1 MSRAAAAEHSPCEP
15 TPCERTIPAI
25 LRSLFPDDRQADAGL
40 ADWPAVEAA
49 MPAILDRFYAS
60 IAEVAALKDHL
71 GADGRRVPHLKAA
84 QVRHWHRVLTAPLDD
99 AYATG
104 SRAVGTTHGRI
115 GLDVEWYLV
124 AYGRLLLEVV
134 PILVAEHRFS
144 KTALTEAL
152 QTLIGRTFL
161 DLVLTQDALTAQISA
176 DHAARTNQLNNLAS
190 LRSLTGS
197 VGNVN
202 AITDSMA
209 AVHRNTHQTAES
221 SQSVSSAAAELVASV
236 EQISENSDGAARDA
250 EETTAALGTGMTA
263 IQAVSDTIRAIA
275 VATNE
280 NATGLDSLR
289 EASEQIGDF
298 LSVIETISNQTN
310 LLALNATIEA
320 ARAGDA
326 GKGFA
331 VVASEVKTLAA
342 QAANATEDIAR
353 RIETLQAGMSGI
365 QDSMLKSREAVDSG
379 QETIDRATQQMD
391 GVTVRVN
398 AVSRR
403 MIDISGIL
411 QQQKASCLEIAES
424 IEQMAGL
431 AADNR
436 NRINDITLSL
446 KTSNEA
452 FLRSAQEWFDAADLR
467 SLCEMAKIDHV
478 MFKNR
483 VLDAVLGTGSWDA
496 NEVADI
502 RSSRLGLWYESVE
515 DEDLRALPAFQAI
528 AGPHQDV
535 HAAARDA
542 LAAHAEND
550 EELSK
555 QALARLDTA
564 SRDLF
569 NGLDALA
576 LALEDRAA

>member
-1 MSRAAAAEHSPCEP
+1 MSRAAHAETAHG
-15 TPCERTIPAI
+15 ERTIPAI
-25 LRSLFPDDRQADAGL
+25 LRSLFPDSRQTDGGL

-49 MPAILDRFYAS
+49 MPDILDRFYAS
-60 IAEVAALKDHL
+60 IAEVTALKDHL
-71 GADGRRVPHLKAA
+71 GPDGSRVPHLKAA
-84 QVRHWHRVLTAPLDD
+84 QIHHWQRVLTAPLDD
-99 AYATG
+99 AYAAG

-124 AYGRLLLEVV
+124 AYGRLLLDVV
-134 PILVAEHRFS
+134 PILVAQYRFS
-144 KTALTEAL
+144 RSGLTEAL

-176 DHAARTNQLNNLAS
+176 DHATRTEQLNNLAS

-197 VGNVN
+197 VSNVN
-202 AITDSMA
+202 AITDTMV
-209 AVHRNTHQTAES
+209 AVHRNSHRTAEN
-221 SQSVSSAAAELVASV
+221 SQAVSSAAAELVASV
-236 EQISENSDGAARDA
+236 EQISQNSDGAARDA

-263 IQAVSDTIRAIA
+263 VQAVSDTIRAIA
-275 VATNE
+275 EATEE
-280 NATGLDSLR
+280 NATGLTALR

-320 ARAGDA
+320 ARAGNA

-353 RIETLQAGMSGI
+353 RIETLQAGMTGI
-365 QDSMLKSREAVDSG
+365 QDSMVRSREAVDSG
-379 QETIDRATQQMD
+379 QETIERATREMD
-391 GVTVRVN
+391 GVTVRVD

-403 MIDISGIL
+403 MVDISGIL
-411 QQQKASCLEIAES
+411 QQQKASCQEIAES
-424 IEQMAGL
+424 IEQMADL

-436 NRINDITLSL
+436 NRINDISLSL

-452 FLRSAQEWFDAADLR
+452 FLESAQGWFDAADSR

-496 NEVADI
+496 NEAGDSQ
-502 RSSRLGLWYESVE
+502 RCRLGRWYESVA
-515 DEDLRALPAFQAI
+515 DENLRAIPAFEAV
-528 AGPHQDV
+528 ALSHRDV

-542 LAAHAEND
+542 LTAHAEND
-550 EELSK
+550 EPAAKAALSG
-555 QALARLDTA
+555 LDTA

-569 NGLDALA
+569 DALDALA